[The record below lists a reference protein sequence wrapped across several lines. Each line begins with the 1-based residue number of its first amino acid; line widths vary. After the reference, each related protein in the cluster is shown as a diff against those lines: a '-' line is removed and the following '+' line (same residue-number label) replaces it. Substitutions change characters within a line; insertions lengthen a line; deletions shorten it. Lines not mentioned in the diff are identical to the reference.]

1 MLKSDKV
8 DKDTVFDFLCGLR
21 ESGKINMF
29 AAPMVLMEQFGYDKD
44 TAKQLFFE
52 WTRDFHEKG
61 K

>member
-1 MLKSDKV
+1 MLKPDEV
-8 DKDTVFDFLCGLR
+8 DKEAVFDFLYGLR

-29 AAPMVLMEQFGYDKD
+29 AAPMVLMEQFGYDKHL
-44 TAKQLFFE
+44 AKQLFFE